1 MKKLVLLFLSILSIV
16 IIGCKVDNILG
27 ISKNYE
33 GTWVCTEG
41 ELNGK
46 TVTINSDGSLK
57 YNNITIPLFLQPLLQ
72 NIAMTIILQAQHLL
86 VKLSQLIL
94 CLQVILQQLFR
105 QTEKAEFLQSN
116 KCKLY
121 RVII

>member
-57 YNNITIPLFLQPLLQ
+57 YENITISAALITKHSDDHYSASTTFANKTFSVDLVFTS
-72 NIAMTIILQAQHLL
+72 NTTATVQADGKSGVFTKQ
-86 VKLSQLIL
+86 
-94 CLQVILQQLFR
+94 
-105 QTEKAEFLQSN
+105 
-116 KCKLY
+116 
-121 RVII
+121 

>member
-33 GTWVCTEG
+33 CTWVCTEG

-57 YNNITIPLFLQPLLQ
+57 YDTITISAALITKHSDDHYSASTTFAGQTFTVDLVFTSDTTA
-72 NIAMTIILQAQHLL
+72 NVQADGKSGVFTKQ
-86 VKLSQLIL
+86 
-94 CLQVILQQLFR
+94 
-105 QTEKAEFLQSN
+105 
-116 KCKLY
+116 
-121 RVII
+121 

>member
-46 TVTINSDGSLK
+46 TVVVNSDGSLK
-57 YNNITIPLFLQPLLQ
+57 YENISVSAALITKHSDDHYSASTTFA
-72 NIAMTIILQAQHLL
+72 NKTFSVDL
-86 VKLSQLIL
+86 VFASDSSANVEADGKSGVFTKQ
-94 CLQVILQQLFR
+94 
-105 QTEKAEFLQSN
+105 
-116 KCKLY
+116 
-121 RVII
+121 

>member
-33 GTWVCTEG
+33 GTWVCTEC

-57 YNNITIPLFLQPLLQ
+57 YNNITIPAALITKHSDSYYSASTTVAGKTFTVDLVFTSDTTA
-72 NIAMTIILQAQHLL
+72 NVQADGKSGVFTKQ
-86 VKLSQLIL
+86 
-94 CLQVILQQLFR
+94 
-105 QTEKAEFLQSN
+105 
-116 KCKLY
+116 
-121 RVII
+121 

>member
-33 GTWVCTEG
+33 GTWICTEG

-46 TVTINSDGSLK
+46 TVTVNSDGSLK
-57 YNNITIPLFLQPLLQ
+57 YENISVSAALITKHSDDHYSASTTIANKTFSVDLVFTSDTT
-72 NIAMTIILQAQHLL
+72 ATVQAEGKSG
-86 VKLSQLIL
+86 VFTK
-94 CLQVILQQLFR
+94 
-105 QTEKAEFLQSN
+105 K
-116 KCKLY
+116 
-121 RVII
+121 